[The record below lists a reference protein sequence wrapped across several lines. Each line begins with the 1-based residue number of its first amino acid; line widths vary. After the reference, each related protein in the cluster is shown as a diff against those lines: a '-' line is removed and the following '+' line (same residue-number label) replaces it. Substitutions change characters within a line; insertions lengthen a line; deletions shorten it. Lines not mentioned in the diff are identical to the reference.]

1 MLLKK
6 KTHEFFQLSFYTFFI
21 MPQLD
26 KVTFLSQFFWLCFFY
41 LGFYYV
47 ILKFYLPKI
56 SRILALRRK
65 KMGFSQEGML
75 SLQQENQQV
84 RENYE
89 VLLSRAL
96 VTSKS
101 LFNTFFSRT
110 TNWLNTNATTIN
122 KTHFQNVNASYTKA
136 AAAVGLAAG
145 GVIVERGVD
154 NGEKV
159 DSVIGESYKTAR
171 DQQHEL
177 PDLQVIQ
184 EQKGQQISEER
195 DQYLLE
201 MSAASNSKVL
211 GLFGRPRS
219 FSEPAN

>member
-1 MLLKK
+1 MSLNTLKK
-6 KTHEFFQLSFYTFFI
+6 EMNTMKS
-21 MPQLD
+21 
-26 KVTFLSQFFWLCFFY
+26 
-41 LGFYYV
+41 
-47 ILKFYLPKI
+47 KI
-56 SRILALRRK
+56 DP
-65 KMGFSQEGML
+65 
-75 SLQQENQQV
+75 
-84 RENYE
+84 
-89 VLLSRAL
+89 
-96 VTSKS
+96 
-101 LFNTFFSRT
+101 
-110 TNWLNTNATTIN
+110 
-122 KTHFQNVNASYTKA
+122 TKA

-159 DSVIGESYKTAR
+159 DSAIGESYKTAR

>member
-1 MLLKK
+1 MLFGD
-6 KTHEFFQLSFYTFFI
+6 FFKDVIFVNPSHPA
-21 MPQLD
+21 MAE
-26 KVTFLSQFFWLCFFY
+26 
-41 LGFYYV
+41 LGEHFHSATAMAV
-47 ILKFYLPKI
+47 HAFTTLPF
-56 SRILALRRK
+56 
-65 KMGFSQEGML
+65 M
-75 SLQQENQQV
+75 
-84 RENYE
+84 
-89 VLLSRAL
+89 
-96 VTSKS
+96 
-101 LFNTFFSRT
+101 
-110 TNWLNTNATTIN
+110 
-122 KTHFQNVNASYTKA
+122 
-136 AAAVGLAAG
+136 LAAG

-159 DSVIGESYKTAR
+159 DSAIGESYKTAR

>member
-1 MLLKK
+1 MMPTLLFCSLVGDAKSV
-6 KTHEFFQLSFYTFFI
+6 Q
-21 MPQLD
+21 
-26 KVTFLSQFFWLCFFY
+26 TFLMSEKLNH
-41 LGFYYV
+41 
-47 ILKFYLPKI
+47 
-56 SRILALRRK
+56 RK
-65 KMGFSQEGML
+65 
-75 SLQQENQQV
+75 NTRQV
-84 RENYE
+84 H
-89 VLLSRAL
+89 
-96 VTSKS
+96 TG
-101 LFNTFFSRT
+101 
-110 TNWLNTNATTIN
+110 
-122 KTHFQNVNASYTKA
+122 A
-136 AAAVGLAAG
+136 AEAVVGLAAG

-219 FSEPAN
+219 FSEPANKKKKH

>member
-1 MLLKK
+1 VFHSPLLIKIISK
-6 KTHEFFQLSFYTFFI
+6 VRNFIPFNSKLVQSAFIFHCFTVESHFFNYGAEHVFLLTHILLFSLIRSFFM
-21 MPQLD
+21 MPTLLFCSLVGDAKSVQ
-26 KVTFLSQFFWLCFFY
+26 TFLMSEKLNHRKNTRQ
-41 LGFYYV
+41 V
-47 ILKFYLPKI
+47 HTRAAEAVVNTMKSKI
-56 SRILALRRK
+56 DP
-65 KMGFSQEGML
+65 
-75 SLQQENQQV
+75 
-84 RENYE
+84 
-89 VLLSRAL
+89 
-96 VTSKS
+96 
-101 LFNTFFSRT
+101 
-110 TNWLNTNATTIN
+110 
-122 KTHFQNVNASYTKA
+122 TKA

-159 DSVIGESYKTAR
+159 DSAIGESYKTAR

>member
-1 MLLKK
+1 MSEKLNHRKNTRQVHTGAVVNTMK
-6 KTHEFFQLSFYTFFI
+6 S
-21 MPQLD
+21 
-26 KVTFLSQFFWLCFFY
+26 
-41 LGFYYV
+41 
-47 ILKFYLPKI
+47 KI
-56 SRILALRRK
+56 DP
-65 KMGFSQEGML
+65 
-75 SLQQENQQV
+75 
-84 RENYE
+84 
-89 VLLSRAL
+89 
-96 VTSKS
+96 
-101 LFNTFFSRT
+101 
-110 TNWLNTNATTIN
+110 
-122 KTHFQNVNASYTKA
+122 TKA

-219 FSEPAN
+219 FSEPANKKKTLKEQARLEKKNSSNVLKTTDKQFNWQKITSAR